1 MRLCS
6 FKGTFLRGSG
16 FIVWSVFH
24 FMSEKAHGRMQAP
37 KLKKLDKL
45 CILSS
50 HLPFAH
56 ALSTCVHAAH
66 LHFLPQLL
74 GVTQPWASSLHS
86 LSRLLPPHPK
96 AVGLSHFKCSLL
108 LSLLFIY
115 SLPHLVT
122 GGPCSL
128 YFNLGLKMLHFF
140 LRVLVGL
147 PPQRDPFLLALVF
160 LSLRWKQPLFFPLY
174 LFQLRFHLCTVA
186 IFLSNS
192 WSFPT

>member
-1 MRLCS
+1 MFYLPPWSQTKRSSCGPKKQNVLIIGFPCLLWVYAVS
-6 FKGTFLRGSG
+6 KAHFWELGSG
-16 FIVWSVFH
+16 FIVLSVCH
-24 FMSEKAHGRMQAP
+24 FMGEKAHGREQAP

-50 HLPFAH
+50 LLPFTH

-96 AVGLSHFKCSLL
+96 PAGLSRFKYSLL

-115 SLPHLVT
+115 SLPQPSHWR
-122 GGPCSL
+122 SL
-128 YFNLGLKMLHFF
+128 FT
-140 LRVLVGL
+140 
-147 PPQRDPFLLALVF
+147 
-160 LSLRWKQPLFFPLY
+160 LF
-174 LFQLRFHLCTVA
+174 
-186 IFLSNS
+186 
-192 WSFPT
+192 